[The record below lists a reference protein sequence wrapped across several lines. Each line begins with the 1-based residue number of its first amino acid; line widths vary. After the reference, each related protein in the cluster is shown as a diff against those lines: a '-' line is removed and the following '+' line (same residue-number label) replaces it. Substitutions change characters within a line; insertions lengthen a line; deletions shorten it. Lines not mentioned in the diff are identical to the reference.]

1 MNSLDSAAAR
11 AFENSAIVQSI
22 ERGATRLRAAASSSL
37 LMTRAGLWLRIA
49 RPHAGHVLVAAAT
62 THLLLMI
69 TIGRPLSWHFAI
81 LPSLFLL
88 AGAVLI
94 VTSTR
99 TR

>member
-1 MNSLDSAAAR
+1 MIDLDTEAAPAFDDSALVR
-11 AFENSAIVQSI
+11 AV
-22 ERGATRLRAAASSSL
+22 ERGARRLRAAASSSIL
-37 LMTRAGLWLRIA
+37 ITRGRSWLRDA
-49 RPHAGHVLVAAAT
+49 RPHAGSVLMTAAT